1 MADIRGPLKRLVLYA
16 GKVTGG
22 LRLCR
27 RMTAHG
33 LRILCYHGVSLLDEH
48 EFQGKL
54 FMRPELFR
62 RRMEWLVARG
72 FRVLPLAEAVEGLY
86 SGTLPDRAV
95 VLTFDDGWYGTYRH
109 ALPVLSELGIP
120 ATIYVTT
127 YYVER
132 KSAVFDVALGYLLWR
147 GRRSHIN
154 LSALGRS
161 LEGQYLLSDP
171 LQRRAATDA
180 ISTQAD
186 ARLSAEERKALLCDL
201 AVSLGVDPEL
211 VGTQRV
217 CGLMTADEIGLAAS
231 AGFDI
236 QLHTHRHALSTE
248 DRASVVR
255 EITDNLAV
263 LAPVV
268 RRPLTHLAYPDGVWH
283 PQILPWLEELG
294 IETATTTRPGL
305 NYLHSNRLALGRFL
319 DGENIAPI
327 EFEAELEGGLEALR
341 RLRRSIEP
349 RRSHAVR

>member
-1 MADIRGPLKRLVLYA
+1 MADIRGSLKRLVLYA

-27 RMTAHG
+27 EMTARG

-62 RRMEWLVARG
+62 RRMEWLIARG
-72 FRVLPLAEAVEGLY
+72 FQILPLAKAVEDLY
-86 SGTLPDRAV
+86 RGTLPDRAV

-132 KSAVFDVALGYLLWR
+132 RSAVFDVAVGYLLWR
-147 GRRSHIN
+147 GRRTHIN
-154 LSALGRS
+154 LSAFGRR
-161 LEGQYLLSDP
+161 LEGQYQLREP
-171 LQRRAATDA
+171 FERRAATDA
-180 ISTQAD
+180 ISTQAN
-186 ARLSAEERKALLCDL
+186 AKLSGEERNAFLYDL
-201 AVSLGVDPEL
+201 AIWLGIDPDH
-211 VGTQRV
+211 VGARRL
-217 CGLMTADEIGLAAS
+217 CGLMTTEEIALAAA

-236 QLHTHRHALSTE
+236 QLHTHRHTLST
-248 DRASVVR
+248 DDHASVVR

-263 LAPVV
+263 LAPLV

-283 PQILPWLEELG
+283 PQILPWLKELG
-294 IETATTTRPGL
+294 IETATTTRRGL
-305 NYLHSNRLALGRFL
+305 NYLHCNRLALCRFL

-341 RLRRSIEP
+341 RLRGSIEP